1 MAEIITAPQLK
12 SLFDKFEITEEQIA
26 HLKKFEKDFTDAI
39 PGAIDAFYAWLKSQN
54 EYKVFFGDD
63 EKKLSKIVSLQKDY
77 WDLFTQ
83 FDFDEKFYASRKHV
97 GGVHAMINLPN
108 EIYFAGMANFQ
119 TSLLNVLYS
128 SKLSKEKDVQF
139 LRRTLI
145 KLVQVDT
152 CLVVDEIS
160 RIQQEKIKETN
171 EAIMEMSTPVTTIWD
186 GILLLPL
193 IGLFDSQRAQD
204 VMETVLTKV
213 ENTQSKAVVLDISGV
228 ASMDT
233 GVANHLIQITNATKL
248 MGCETIISG
257 IAPSIAQTL
266 VELGIN
272 VGDVETTATL
282 KDAIRLGL
290 KIINAKVVTEE

>member
-1 MAEIITAPQLK
+1 MAETITAPQLK
-12 SLFDKFEITEEQIA
+12 SLLDKFEISDDQIA

-39 PGAIDAFYAWLKSQN
+39 PDAIDAFYAWLKSQN

-63 EKKLSKIVSLQKDY
+63 EKKLSKIVGLQRDY

-97 GGVHAMINLPN
+97 GSVHAMINLPN

-128 SKLSKEKDVQF
+128 SKFNKEKDAQF

-160 RIQQEKIKETN
+160 KIQQEKIKETN

-186 GILLLPL
+186 GVLLLPL

-204 VMETVLTKV
+204 VMETVLSKIEV
-213 ENTQSKAVVLDISGV
+213 TQSKAVVLDISGV

-272 VGDVETTATL
+272 VGEVQTTGTL
-282 KDAIRLGL
+282 KDAFNLGL
-290 KIINAKVVTEE
+290 QIIHAKVVAVE

>member
-1 MAEIITAPQLK
+1 MAKISAAPQLR
-12 SLFDKFEITEEQIA
+12 SLFEKFEIDEEQIA
-26 HLKKFEKDFTDAI
+26 RLKKFEKDFTDAV
-39 PGAIDAFYAWLKSQN
+39 PGAIDAFYAWLKGQN

-63 EKKLSKIVSLQKDY
+63 EKKLSKIIGLQRDY
-77 WDLFTQ
+77 WDLFTH
-83 FDFDEKFYASRKHV
+83 FEFDEKFHASRKHV
-97 GGVHAMINLPN
+97 GSVHAMINLPN

-160 RIQQEKIKETN
+160 KIQQEKIKETN

-204 VMETVLTKV
+204 VMETVLSKV
-213 ENTQSKAVVLDISGV
+213 ETTQSKAVVLDISGV

-272 VGDVETTATL
+272 VGEVQTTGTL
-282 KDAIRLGL
+282 KDAFNLGL
-290 KIINAKVVTEE
+290 QIIHAKVVAVE

>member
-1 MAEIITAPQLK
+1 
-12 SLFDKFEITEEQIA
+12 
-26 HLKKFEKDFTDAI
+26 
-39 PGAIDAFYAWLKSQN
+39 
-54 EYKVFFGDD
+54 
-63 EKKLSKIVSLQKDY
+63 
-77 WDLFTQ
+77 
-83 FDFDEKFYASRKHV
+83 
-97 GGVHAMINLPN
+97 
-108 EIYFAGMANFQ
+108 
-119 TSLLNVLYS
+119 
-128 SKLSKEKDVQF
+128 VQF

>member
-1 MAEIITAPQLK
+1 MK
-12 SLFDKFEITEEQIA
+12 
-26 HLKKFEKDFTDAI
+26 
-39 PGAIDAFYAWLKSQN
+39 
-54 EYKVFFGDD
+54 
-63 EKKLSKIVSLQKDY
+63 KKLSKIIGLQRDY
-77 WDLFTQ
+77 WDLFTH
-83 FDFDEKFYASRKHV
+83 FEFDEKFHASRKHV
-97 GGVHAMINLPN
+97 GSVHAMINLPN

-128 SKLSKEKDVQF
+128 SKFNKEKDAQF

-160 RIQQEKIKETN
+160 KIQQEKIKETN

-204 VMETVLTKV
+204 VMETVLSKIEV
-213 ENTQSKAVVLDISGV
+213 TQSKAVVLDISGV

-272 VGDVETTATL
+272 VGEVQTTGTL
-282 KDAIRLGL
+282 KDAVKLGL
-290 KIINAKVVTEE
+290 HLINAKVVAVE